1 MPSCI
6 HQGPSAQRMQSP
18 AAKLRNCGRLELF
31 MMFSGQSVD
40 VRAQNHVRAFK
51 IPSTS
56 CVPLCVLLYSIA
68 FTHKLNACPTWKHL
82 SKFTVQNSPWML
94 CPSCF
99 SVLSLFSQ
107 LWRPRPPPLLRPP
120 FPPLPSVLQ
129 ASWLWIGNWGYNKV
143 DTVGTMTTLTCQTL
157 VKKGSKQKALDE
169 YHRDLE
175 VFYRGKNQSRLHF
188 CVNKCPAFS
197 QREGSGSMLVSS
209 AIWVFLF

>member
-1 MPSCI
+1 MHAPLENIFQSSLFKTVPGCSARPAFLFFLCFPSFD
-6 HQGPSAQRMQSP
+6 A
-18 AAKLRNCGRLELF
+18 LGRLPYFDHLF
-31 MMFSGQSVD
+31 
-40 VRAQNHVRAFK
+40 H
-51 IPSTS
+51 P
-56 CVPLCVLLYSIA
+56 C
-68 FTHKLNACPTWKHL
+68 
-82 SKFTVQNSPWML
+82 
-94 CPSCF
+94 
-99 SVLSLFSQ
+99 
-107 LWRPRPPPLLRPP
+107 
-120 FPPLPSVLQ
+120 LPSFRPADCGLE
-129 ASWLWIGNWGYNKV
+129 IEDTIKV